1 MHVRLTLAA
10 ACLAAAAATR
20 PLAAQC
26 AMPMEVTPRR
36 ELRVTAADLA
46 ARLAEPNLVV
56 LHVSMSRGEYER
68 GHVPGARWTDAHGW
82 LADRDGLVWEVPPVA
97 RLDTLIEA
105 LGIGDDS
112 RVVLYGD
119 VGHLGRVF
127 LALEVAGLAGRVA
140 VFDGGLA
147 AWREAG
153 QRVETA
159 AAPARQ
165 GRFTPRPRAD
175 LVVDAAWMRERLGG
189 RRIRIVDARSPA
201 EYAGTARED
210 LPRTGHIP
218 GARLLEWTRSFR
230 SPRAT
235 HDGDGD
241 PGDGRLAEEAT
252 LRRLFQGVG
261 AEAGRP
267 VVIYCTIGMRAAHLY
282 YVARYLGYDARLY
295 DGSMQDWSGR
305 ADHPITRGERP

>member
-1 MHVRLTLAA
+1 VHARLTLAA
-10 ACLAAAAATR
+10 CLVAAAAR

-26 AMPMEVTPRR
+26 GMPMEVSPRR
-36 ELRVTAADLA
+36 ELRVSAADLA

-56 LHVSMSRGEYER
+56 LHVSMARSEYDR
-68 GHVPGARWTDAHGW
+68 GHVPGARWTDAHAW
-82 LADRDGLVWEVPPVA
+82 VPDRDALVWEVPPIA
-97 RLDTLIEA
+97 QLDTLIET

-140 VFDGGLA
+140 VLDGGLA
-147 AWREAG
+147 AWREAD

-159 AAPARQ
+159 AAPARR
-165 GRFTPRPRAD
+165 GRFTPRSRAD
-175 LVVDAAWMRERLGG
+175 LVVDAGWLRERLGD
-189 RRIRIVDARSPA
+189 RRVTIVDARSAA

-218 GARLLEWTRSFR
+218 GARLLDWTRSFR

-235 HDGDGD
+235 RDGDGD
-241 PGDGRLAEEAT
+241 PGDGRLADEAT
-252 LRRLFQGVG
+252 LRRLFQDLG

-267 VVIYCTIGMRAAHLY
+267 VVIYCTIGMRAAHLF

-295 DGSMQDWSGR
+295 DGSMQDWSRR